1 MTTWDTFKVELES
14 AIKKQEGHYLGYTI
28 DKRMSQLNN
37 PDGSH
42 SKHSI
47 ASKWLEKFYSPLSKM
62 LHEEKIYG
70 LEISDDGYEFI
81 DRETGKRIRIKFT
94 EK

>member
-1 MTTWDTFKVELES
+1 
-14 AIKKQEGHYLGYTI
+14 
-28 DKRMSQLNN
+28 MSGLNN

-62 LHEEKIYG
+62 LNEEKIYG
-70 LEISDDGYEFI
+70 LEIADDSYEFT
-81 DRETGKRIRIKFT
+81 DSATGKMIRIKFT